1 MTLEV
6 LANDGSVM
14 ASQVLQGHDNLGP
27 AGVPADARVAVE
39 KAIKAKLEELFTAPE
54 IQAALR

>member
-1 MTLEV
+1 
-6 LANDGSVM
+6 M

-54 IQAALR
+54 IQAGLR